1 MGDQVRGSMDRVN
14 TKSFDLNDYTL
25 IGVSSLINALKPE
38 SLCSLEIL
46 MKGKV

>member
-1 MGDQVRGSMDRVN
+1 MGDQVRGSMDRGN
-14 TKSFDLNDYTL
+14 TESSDLKGYTL
-25 IGVSSLINALKPE
+25 IGVWSLMNTLEPE